1 MPLIKVGYEKQMIPS
16 TFPCIIPAAP
26 GGEKGLETG
35 TQLGHLNAK
44 THSV

>member
-1 MPLIKVGYEKQMIPS
+1 MFVQDHHSLEELQRLTK
-16 TFPCIIPAAP
+16 ALR
-26 GGEKGLETG
+26 LETGTRLEAG